1 MFQEEAIISFLLFT
15 SAGLV
20 AFGSYRALRFAEG
33 QKRWIGVL
41 IPILYLFGWLIV
53 PLLGA
58 EAWKHDFQHSRED
71 TPMGFATGVN
81 LTSYVLMTV
90 AAFAGMLCIR
100 FFFRPDDDDARSPS
114 PRHHDAGSDARKSGD
129 E

>member
-1 MFQEEAIISFLLFT
+1 MSQEEAIISFLLFT

-20 AFGSYRALRFAEG
+20 AYGAYRALRFAEG
-33 QKRWIGVL
+33 HKRWIGVL
-41 IPILYLFGWLIV
+41 VPILYVFGWLIV
-53 PLLGA
+53 PLLGD
-58 EAWKHDFQHSRED
+58 EAWKHDFQHSHED

-100 FFFRPDDDDARSPS
+100 FFFKPDDDDVRSPS
-114 PRHHDAGSDARKSGD
+114 AHQHNGHPGAKESDR